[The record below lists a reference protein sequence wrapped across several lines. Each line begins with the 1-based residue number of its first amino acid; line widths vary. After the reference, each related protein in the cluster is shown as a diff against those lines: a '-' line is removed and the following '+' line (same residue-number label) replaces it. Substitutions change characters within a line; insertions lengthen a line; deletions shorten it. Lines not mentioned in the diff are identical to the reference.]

1 MAQRIVGL
9 LDGTLHS
16 KAGRV
21 PEAEV
26 HFTETMAHL
35 AALFREGTPIIGVCA
50 AGILIRAVAPELKN
64 KRTEPPVL
72 AIAEDGSSVVPLLGG
87 HHRANFLAQ
96 QITQELGGSAAVTT
110 SGDLRFGIAL
120 DEPPDGLTLANPE
133 DAKSF
138 MAELLN
144 GATLTMEG
152 RHSWFGESQLPRHPH
167 GSLRISVSE
176 RRWSG
181 STSHLVYHPRTLAIG
196 VGCERGCDPD
206 ELWTLVDETLHWY
219 HLAPESVAGV
229 FSLEVKRDEQAVLAL
244 GMQLNRPVRFFDAA
258 TLDEQKARL
267 LTPSKV
273 VFREVGCHGVAEGA
287 ALAVVGPLGM
297 LWVPK
302 VRSARATCAIAVA
315 PEPFEAEAFG
325 VGQGQLFIV
334 GLGPGTA
341 EWRTP
346 EARKALEAASDW
358 VGYGLYLDLAA
369 DVRRDQKQHRF
380 ALGEETERVRYA
392 LNLAAEG
399 RIVALISSGDP
410 GIYAMATLVFELL
423 EREAQPEWA
432 PVAVSV
438 VPGISAM
445 HAAAARIGAP
455 LGHDFCAISLSDLLT
470 PTSVIK
476 QRLHAAAQG
485 DFVIALYNPVSR
497 KRVALLVTAR
507 DILRHHRPPETPVVL
522 ARNLGRPDETLR
534 VISLEELRP
543 ELIDMLTVVLIGS
556 SQTRHL
562 PSPDGAGWVYTPRGY
577 ARKSASGSGG
587 DSSLTAAPKALPAHN
602 ATRRKHTARSVPQT
616 RV

>member
-1 MAQRIVGL
+1 VSKPAIVCLTSGAVPVAQRIASL
-9 LDGTLHS
+9 LDGTLHG
-16 KAGRV
+16 KADRV
-21 PEAEV
+21 PEAGV
-26 HFTETMAHL
+26 KFTETMKHL

-50 AGILIRAVAPELKN
+50 AGILIRAVAPELKD

-72 AIAEDGSSVVPLLGG
+72 AVAEDGSSVVPLLGG
-87 HHRANFLAQ
+87 HHRANVLAQ

-110 SGDLRFGIAL
+110 SGDVRFGIAL

-133 DAKSF
+133 DAKAF

-144 GATLTMEG
+144 GATLTIEG
-152 RHSWFGESQLPRHPH
+152 RHSWLQESKLPRHLH
-167 GSLRISVSE
+167 GRLRISVSE
-176 RRWSG
+176 RYWTG
-181 STSHLVYHPRTLAIG
+181 GKHHLVYHPRTLAIG
-196 VGCERGCDPD
+196 VGCERGCNPE

-219 HLAPESVAGV
+219 HIAPESVGGV
-229 FSLEVKRDEQAVLAL
+229 YSLEVKRDEPAVLGL
-244 GMQLNRPVRFFDAA
+244 GLRLQCPVRFFDAA
-258 TLDEQKARL
+258 TLEKQKARL
-267 LTPSKV
+267 LTPSEV

-287 ALAVVGPLGM
+287 ALAVVGEAGM

-302 VRSARATCAIAVA
+302 VRSARATCAIAAA

-325 VGQGQLFIV
+325 VGLGQLFIV
-334 GLGPGTA
+334 GLGPGTPD
-341 EWRTP
+341 WRTP
-346 EARKALEAASDW
+346 EARKVLEGASDW

-369 DVRRDQKQHRF
+369 DVRRNQKQHRF

-399 RIVALISSGDP
+399 RTVALISSGDP
-410 GIYAMATLVFELL
+410 GIYAMATLAFELL
-423 EREAQPEWA
+423 ERDAQPEWA
-432 PVAVSV
+432 QVSVSV

-445 HAAAARIGAP
+445 QAAAARIGAP

-470 PTSVIK
+470 PTAVIE

-507 DILRHHRPPETPVVL
+507 EILRRHRRPETPVVL
-522 ARNLGRPDETLR
+522 AHNLGRPDETLR
-534 VISLEELRP
+534 VITLSELRP

-562 PSPDGAGWVYTPRGY
+562 PTPDKTGWVYTPRGY
-577 ARKSASGSGG
+577 ADKTERGN
-587 DSSLTAAPKALPAHN
+587 P
-602 ATRRKHTARSVPQT
+602 
-616 RV
+616 